1 MLLNSMNKAPTGVI
15 TVTRQVV
22 PESAFPDWEAVT
34 ETFGGF
40 YVSSE
45 GTIEKE
51 GIGLLQMDFAN
62 R

>member
-1 MLLNSMNKAPTGVI
+1 VVTF
-15 TVTRQVV
+15 TRQVV
-22 PESAFPDWEAVT
+22 NDSEFPNWATVS

-51 GIGLLQMDFAN
+51 GTGLLQMDFAN
-62 R
+62 K